1 MYLERQRPDVVYV
14 PDELAY
20 VHDVIG
26 GQVGDVADVDVALVR
41 RGDGRFL
48 LRLGAGPVRASGVIS
63 GRFCEGEEIVIRNF
77 FAVDAFLSFQL
88 EGVLI
93 SQPQNNGTK

>member
-1 MYLERQRPDVVYV
+1 MYV

-20 VHDVIG
+20 VHDVVG
-26 GQVGDVADVDVALVR
+26 GQVGDVADVDVSLVG

-63 GRFCEGEEIVIRNF
+63 GRFCEGEEIVIRIF
-77 FAVDAFLSFQL
+77 LPLMHFCRFSLKGFSFLSL
-88 EGVLI
+88 
-93 SQPQNNGTK
+93 